1 MPFNPRSSGSLWTG
15 RILGAL
21 VALFLLAESS
31 VDLLLPSKV
40 QAEMAAT
47 GFAANTLPILGVTTL
62 CCAVLYAIPRTAI
75 IGAILITGYLG
86 GAICTHLRIGEFGS
100 PPQIVSA
107 VLGMMTWGGLYLRDA
122 RFRSLFAPNT

>member
-1 MPFNPRSSGSLWTG
+1 MPFNPRSSVCLWAG

-21 VALFLLAESS
+21 VALFLLGESA

-47 GFAANTLPILGVTTL
+47 GFPANTLPILGVTTL
-62 CCAVLYAIPRTAI
+62 VCAVLYAIPRTAI

-122 RFRSLFAPNT
+122 RFRNLFAPNT